1 MKQHT
6 VITFTLGGMDSKGWE
21 GWGGGGGGG
30 GGVGLSSLS
39 VIWIP

>member
-6 VITFTLGGMDSKGWE
+6 VITFILGGMDSKGWE
-21 GWGGGGGGG
+21 GG